1 MNDQLMNEQ
10 GKIMLLDDT
19 EENEAFDDADDADE
33 APSEA
38 DLVAELRDFLDTIR
52 PEDFNQ

>member
-1 MNDQLMNEQ
+1 MALQ
-10 GKIMLLDDT
+10 GKILSIEDEDDET
-19 EENEAFDDADDADE
+19 EDAE
-33 APSEA
+33 EVPSEA